1 MQEFNIDKYR
11 QFIKTKITK
20 LYNKKGSL
28 TEEEIINYCSQFT
41 KTVQEF
47 FPDKNQSVTQ
57 QKLRRIF
64 SNNLLNKPKAVKIN
78 NYFLYEYGFIKCN
91 ICKNILHKSNFYKQ
105 ESYWNGHKHY
115 CKNCQKNT
123 RNLQH
128 NRDYIKKNRGKYNAH
143 TAKYRASKI
152 KATPK
157 WLTNEQLLEIEN
169 LYKKAKLLNLE
180 VDHIIPLQ
188 GQNVSGLHVPWN
200 LQLLSKKDNAKK
212 GNNIKEEEIYA
223 GEPLICK

>member
-1 MQEFNIDKYR
+1 M
-11 QFIKTKITK
+11 
-20 LYNKKGSL
+20 
-28 TEEEIINYCSQFT
+28 
-41 KTVQEF
+41 
-47 FPDKNQSVTQ
+47 
-57 QKLRRIF
+57 QKL
-64 SNNLLNKPKAVKIN
+64 P
-78 NYFLYEYGFIKCN
+78 
-91 ICKNILHKSNFYKQ
+91 
-105 ESYWNGHKHY
+105 
-115 CKNCQKNT
+115 KNT